1 MTPNIEVAVPFFAD
15 RHLPPQAAGPFAQA
29 LAQSGVVDFFQSWD
43 QLTSWWPACL
53 WNEETTP
60 LARVLRDCDS
70 FQDAFVSAAFAC
82 AAAPGL
88 GLAVSTDALR
98 RGPAELAQT
107 ALTLADATQ
116 GRAVLMLGAGEI
128 KQAKPFGYKRSE
140 GLARMEDVLRAMPM
154 LYGATE
160 PVDFDGNIWKFQQ
173 AWIGGR
179 AEHRPRVLAMGGG
192 PKLIDMAA
200 RYADGFVSMMPFAF
214 STPERY
220 AEEVATIRGL
230 LERYGRDPDQFTFG
244 LWHCTILAE
253 PDEIDAMIDN
263 PLSKWIGSV
272 LGRFDQQA
280 WRAEG
285 LQPLFPEGWHYA
297 LKLLPAQMS
306 AAEVNDIVART
317 PRAMVEKAFASGTPA
332 EVVKTVEAFTD
343 AGATFHSIIDFG
355 PSMRPIEAAQTGL
368 EHQLHLAR
376 LIKNLR

>member
-220 AEEVATIRGL
+220 AEGWPPFAAC
-230 LERYGRDPDQFTFG
+230 
-244 LWHCTILAE
+244 W
-253 PDEIDAMIDN
+253 
-263 PLSKWIGSV
+263 SV
-272 LGRFDQQA
+272 TAVIPTSSPSGCGTA
-280 WRAEG
+280 
-285 LQPLFPEGWHYA
+285 PSSP
-297 LKLLPAQMS
+297 S
-306 AAEVNDIVART
+306 RT
-317 PRAMVEKAFASGTPA
+317 RST
-332 EVVKTVEAFTD
+332 
-343 AGATFHSIIDFG
+343 
-355 PSMRPIEAAQTGL
+355 R
-368 EHQLHLAR
+368 
-376 LIKNLR
+376 